1 MASATQVRSSPLL
14 YEGEQITEWWQL
26 RGYLLQTD
34 TPNDIYANYF
44 RMYRINATDDLYA
57 HVVFDNDVDYMALD
71 PTDDVDIC
79 RGDWTD
85 DWERRWGVF
94 DRFPNIGQGEYVWGW
109 WVLDID
115 GDNVADGTNPVNYDT
130 DGDWINDWFEI
141 DDDMVNGV
149 RGDGGSPIRYDDR
162 TTS

>member
-1 MASATQVRSSPLL
+1 
-14 YEGEQITEWWQL
+14 
-26 RGYLLQTD
+26 
-34 TPNDIYANYF
+34 
-44 RMYRINATDDLYA
+44 MYRINESDDLYA
-57 HVVFDNDVDYMALD
+57 HVVFDNDVDYMDLD

-85 DWERRWGVF
+85 DWERRWGSF
-94 DRFPNIGQGEYVWGW
+94 DRFPNIGQGEYAWGW
-109 WVLDID
+109 WILDID
-115 GDNVADGTNPVNYDT
+115 GDNIADGTDPTNYDT

-141 DDDMVNGV
+141 DDDMVNGI